1 MAFIGGNMSVEE
13 FPLPV
18 PVGAELLA
26 QFRGVPTSII
36 SDNMERLPGAT
47 GILPYHR
54 SGQLIGTALTVKT
67 RHGDNLAIHA
77 ALKVA
82 RRGDVIVVDGG
93 GDISQALIGEIIMT
107 HAESLGVA
115 GFVIDGAIRDVAAIR
130 ASDLPCFAR
139 GVTHKG
145 PYKNGPG
152 AINVAVSIGGLVVN
166 PGDLI
171 VGDDDG
177 IVAVAPEIA
186 AGLIPGIRTQEERER
201 DKIAKFREAR
211 LQLVKG

>member
-1 MAFIGGNMSVEE
+1 MSVEE
-13 FPLPV
+13 YPT
-18 PVGAELLA
+18 AEQVDVELVT
-26 QFRGVPTSII
+26 QFRGVATSII
-36 SDNMERLPGAT
+36 SDNLSRLPGAT

-54 SGQLIGTALTVKT
+54 GGHMVGTAVTVKT

-93 GDISQALIGEIIMT
+93 GDISQALIGEIMLT
-107 HAESLGVA
+107 QAESIGLA
-115 GFVIDGAIRDVAAIR
+115 GFIIDGAIRDVAAIR
-130 ASDLPCFAR
+130 ASDLPCYAR

-152 AINVAVSIGGLVVN
+152 AINVPVSIGGLVVN
-166 PGDLI
+166 PGDLV
-171 VGDDDG
+171 VGDEDG
-177 IVAVAPEIA
+177 VVALSPAVA
-186 AGLIPGIRTQEERER
+186 AGLIPAIRAQEERER
-201 DKIAKFREAR
+201 TKIANYKEAR

>member
-1 MAFIGGNMSVEE
+1 MAIEELPAPASVDAK
-13 FPLPV
+13 LI
-18 PVGAELLA
+18 AEY
-26 QFRGVPTSII
+26 RGVATSII

-54 SGQLIGTALTVKT
+54 GGQMVGTALTVKT
-67 RHGDNLAIHA
+67 RHGDNLAIHS

-93 GDISQALIGEIIMT
+93 GDVSQALIGEIIMT
-107 HAESLGVA
+107 HAESIGLA
-115 GFVIDGAIRDVAAIR
+115 GFVIDGAIRDVSAIR

-152 AINVAVSIGGLVVN
+152 AINVPVSIGGLVVN
-166 PGDLI
+166 PGDLV

-177 IVAVAPEIA
+177 FVSLSPATA
-186 AGLIPGIRTQEERER
+186 AQLLPGIRAQEERER
-201 DKIAKFREAR
+201 VKIAKFKEAR
-211 LQLVKG
+211 LHLVQG